1 MTAAPKMIALVFA
14 IAVAFVAAGC
24 GGGDNKAAETETVGA
39 GGETKIDCRADEF
52 SGDPQLPANFP
63 TPGEFVVTSSTQ
75 EGPTRVVVGY
85 WEVRAR
91 RGLPGME
98 GSGRGGRV
106 QGDVRRARGAR
117 LRGRVRGLGP
127 DRDHPAQGS
136 LQRGRSDLRPHHQP
150 SPNSRPAYFAKIVAR

>member
-24 GGGDNKAAETETVGA
+24 GGGDKAAETETVGA
-39 GGETKIDCRADEF
+39 GGETTIDCRADEF

-85 WEVRAR
+85 WES
-91 RGLPGME
+91 GLDEAYREWKDRVTEAGFNVTFDELEDKDAEVAYE
-98 GSGRGGRV
+98 GSGKTGLIQLKDRCNENEV
-106 QGDVRRARGAR
+106 TYVRIT
-117 LRGRVRGLGP
+117 
-127 DRDHPAQGS
+127 
-136 LQRGRSDLRPHHQP
+136 
-150 SPNSRPAYFAKIVAR
+150 SRPE

>member
-85 WEVRAR
+85 WES
-91 RGLPGME
+91 GLDEAYREWKDQVEEAGFKVTFDELEEHDSEVAYE
-98 GSGRGGRV
+98 GSGRTGIIQLKDRCNEDEV
-106 QGDVRRARGAR
+106 TYVRIT
-117 LRGRVRGLGP
+117 
-127 DRDHPAQGS
+127 
-136 LQRGRSDLRPHHQP
+136 
-150 SPNSRPAYFAKIVAR
+150 SRPE

>member
-14 IAVAFVAAGC
+14 IAVAFVVAGC
-24 GGGDNKAAETETVGA
+24 GGGDKAAETETVGA

-85 WEVRAR
+85 WES
-91 RGLPGME
+91 GLDEAYREWKDQVEEAGFNVTFDELEDKDSEVAYE
-98 GSGRGGRV
+98 GSGKTGIV
-106 QGDVRRARGAR
+106 QLKDRCNEDEVTYVRIT
-117 LRGRVRGLGP
+117 
-127 DRDHPAQGS
+127 
-136 LQRGRSDLRPHHQP
+136 
-150 SPNSRPAYFAKIVAR
+150 SRPE

>member
-85 WEVRAR
+85 WES
-91 RGLPGME
+91 GLDEAYREWKDQVEEAGFNVTFDELEDKDSEVAYE
-98 GSGRGGRV
+98 GSGRTGIIQLKDRCNEDEV
-106 QGDVRRARGAR
+106 TYVRIT
-117 LRGRVRGLGP
+117 
-127 DRDHPAQGS
+127 
-136 LQRGRSDLRPHHQP
+136 
-150 SPNSRPAYFAKIVAR
+150 SRPE

>member
-14 IAVAFVAAGC
+14 IAVALVAAGC
-24 GGGDNKAAETETVGA
+24 GGGDKAAETETVGA

-85 WEVRAR
+85 WES
-91 RGLPGME
+91 GLDEAYREWKDQVEEAGFSVTFDELEDKDSEVAYE
-98 GSGRGGRV
+98 GSGRTGIIQLKDRCNEDEV
-106 QGDVRRARGAR
+106 TYVRIT
-117 LRGRVRGLGP
+117 
-127 DRDHPAQGS
+127 
-136 LQRGRSDLRPHHQP
+136 
-150 SPNSRPAYFAKIVAR
+150 SRPE